1 MRSRKLGKNGPEI
14 STVGFGT
21 WAAGGD
27 MWGKTQDDE
36 VVAAMRRA
44 FELGVTW
51 VDTADAYGDGHAEEL
66 VAEAVEGRE
75 DEIFVATKVGFKPD
89 GGFSLAPKYI
99 RQACESSLKRLRT
112 DALDLY
118 QFHWPY
124 DKKTPIEESW
134 AAMNELV
141 EEGKVRYAGV
151 SNFWVKHLE
160 RCEPTRHVDSLQ
172 PEYSMLHRPVEEAVL
187 DWCREHG
194 TGVITYGSLAYG
206 LLTGKF
212 KAGQTF
218 DEEDWRSGSMGI
230 SYYDRLFAP
239 DVFPKRIETVERLKE
254 VAAGL
259 GITVAQ
265 LAIAWLL
272 RDEVVTSAIV
282 GAKRPSQIEETAA
295 AGDVELDASTL
306 AAIED
311 ILTS

>member
-1 MRSRKLGKNGPEI
+1 MRARTLGKNGPEI
-14 STVGFGT
+14 SVVGFGT

-27 MWGKTQDDE
+27 MWGKTQDDD
-36 VVAAMRRA
+36 VIAAMRRA
-44 FELGVTW
+44 FDLGVTW

-66 VAEAVEGRE
+66 VAEAVQGR
-75 DEIFVATKVGFKPD
+75 DDIFVATKVGFRPE

-99 RQACESSLKRLRT
+99 RTACERSLKRLRT
-112 DALDLY
+112 ETLDLY

-134 AAMNELV
+134 ATMMELQD
-141 EEGKVRYAGV
+141 EGKVHYAGV

-160 RCEPTRHVDSLQ
+160 KCEPSRHVDSLQ
-172 PEYSMLHRPVEEAVL
+172 PEYSMLHRPVEEEVL
-187 DWCREHG
+187 AWCREHG

-212 KAGQTF
+212 AKGATF

-239 DVFPKRIETVERLKE
+239 DVFPKRLETVERLKE

-282 GAKRPSQIEETAA
+282 GAKRPSQIEETAG
-295 AGDVELDASTL
+295 AGDVVLADATL
-306 AAIED
+306 KVIEE
-311 ILTS
+311 ILSS